1 MYHLNNLSI
10 KWKAKS
16 KIKFSSQNNVKK
28 KWQTKE
34 SIRKDNKNKYTN

>member
-28 KWQTKE
+28 WQTKE